1 MFARSYPGKQMA
13 AAVPSKR
20 LGYVK
25 EIRSEYV
32 GFLCAAAPMLPPGHR
47 VFVLHD
53 EDGFPLVVSRTR
65 EEAIA
70 DIGRSQRHV
79 CLHSEADIRRT
90 RQHVGFVPIGDSCTA
105 AK

>member
-1 MFARSYPGKQMA
+1 MA

-53 EDGFPLVVSRTR
+53 ENGFPLVVSRTTR

-70 DIGRSQRHV
+70 D
-79 CLHSEADIRRT
+79 
-90 RQHVGFVPIGDSCTA
+90 A
-105 AK
+105 AKAQMETVTLH

>member
-1 MFARSYPGKQMA
+1 MFARSYPGMQMA

-70 DIGRSQRHV
+70 D
-79 CLHSEADIRRT
+79 
-90 RQHVGFVPIGDSCTA
+90 A
-105 AK
+105 AKAQMEAVTLH

>member
-1 MFARSYPGKQMA
+1 MFARSYPGMQMA

-70 DIGRSQRHV
+70 D
-79 CLHSEADIRRT
+79 
-90 RQHVGFVPIGDSCTA
+90 A
-105 AK
+105 AKAQMETVTLH